1 MDSAA
6 TKRRAK
12 TSEHVDH
19 ICMSEIDA
27 IAKASGRVGDL
38 LAPASGGVDA
48 VSPVM
53 AASTSYSLLRR
64 AVSFP
69 TMLGTLLVGAVFVVA
84 RTFDVNPDFWWHAK
98 VGETILA
105 THRWPTVDPFS
116 FTVAGQPWLAY
127 EWLGDVLFA
136 AVARVAGLLGL
147 DALLI
152 VLSSAIMLALYS
164 YATLRSGNS
173 KAGFVAAATLLALAS
188 TAFTLRPQM
197 LGYLFLILTLIAL
210 ERFRQG
216 KPRALTFLPLL
227 FLIWINTHG
236 SWVIGL
242 GTVLV
247 FWVCGLKEF
256 HVGDVQSRRWAPTE
270 SVRLGFVFLLCLAV
284 IPITPYGTKLAA
296 YPFEVASSLPLN
308 VANVSEWRSMPFNDL
323 AGKLFLALLAA
334 FFVFRAVYRVT
345 WRLEELVLFL
355 GGTVMACLHV
365 RFLLLFVPFFAPVFA
380 AVLARWVTPYDRAK
394 DRFVLNGLLMAAAVA
409 LMIGYFPTRGRLEE
423 IVARQSPV
431 RAVEYLRQH
440 PVPGPMFE
448 TYEFGDYLVWSMA
461 PAHRVFIDGRGELY
475 ERGGVF
481 ADYVHIAGLKPG
493 ALGVLRAYGVQS
505 CLVRRDEPLVT
516 VLAALPDWQQ
526 VYSDDLSLV
535 FVRRESVGALD
546 AALRNT
552 KPGREE

>member
-1 MDSAA
+1 
-6 TKRRAK
+6 
-12 TSEHVDH
+12 
-19 ICMSEIDA
+19 MSEMNT
-27 IAKASGRVGDL
+27 IADGTLPGHVGTEPRL
-38 LAPASGGVDA
+38 VAAN
-48 VSPVM
+48 VS
-53 AASTSYSLLRR
+53 SLLRR

-69 TMLGTLLVGAVFVVA
+69 AMLATLLVGAVFVVA
-84 RTFDVNPDFWWHAK
+84 RALDINPDFWWHVK

-136 AVARVAGLLGL
+136 SVARVAGLQGL
-147 DALLI
+147 AALLI
-152 VLSSAIMLALYS
+152 VLSSAILLALYA
-164 YATLRSGNS
+164 YATLRCGNS
-173 KAGFVAAATLLALAS
+173 KAGFVAAATLLVLAS
-188 TAFTLRPQM
+188 QAFTLRPQM
-197 LGYLFLILTLIAL
+197 LGYLFLILTLTAL

-216 KPRALTFLPLL
+216 KPGALNCLPLL
-227 FLIWINTHG
+227 FLVWINTHG

-242 GTVLV
+242 GTILV

-256 HVGDVQSRRWAPTE
+256 RVGDVQSRRWARNE
-270 SVRLGFVFLLCLAV
+270 SIRLGFVFLLCLAV
-284 IPITPYGTKLAA
+284 IPITPYGSRLAA

-308 VANVSEWRSMPFNDL
+308 VANVSEWRSMPFNEL
-323 AGKLFLALLAA
+323 PGKLFLALLVG
-334 FFVFRAVYRVT
+334 FFVVRTVFRAT

-355 GGTVMACLHV
+355 GGAVMACLHV
-365 RFLLLFVPFFAPVFA
+365 RFLLLFVPFFAPVLA
-380 AVLARWVTPYDRAK
+380 AVLARWVSAYDRAK
-394 DRFVLNGLLMAAAVA
+394 DHFVLNGLLMAGAVA
-409 LMIGYFPTRGRLEE
+409 LMIVYFPSRGRLEE
-423 IVARQSPV
+423 TVAQQSPV

-461 PAHRVFIDGRGELY
+461 PGQKVFIDGRGELY

-481 ADYVHIAGLKPG
+481 ADYVHIAGLRPG
-493 ALGVLRAYGVQS
+493 ALGVLRAYGVRS

-535 FVRRESVGALD
+535 FVRRLRQDTEVDDRFAVVRESEHGSTRRRD
-546 AALRNT
+546 ASAT
-552 KPGREE
+552 GREE